1 MKRVL
6 VTGGCGFIGSNFA
19 RYMLEKYSSYEIVVL
34 DKLTYAGNPD
44 NVADLK
50 PNPRFTFVEGD
61 ICDDAL
67 VNDWAAKVDWIVNFA
82 AETHVDRSISQPD
95 AFIRTDIFG
104 THTILEAVRTHPN
117 VTRFLQIST
126 DEVYGSIEK
135 GSFRETDPLAP
146 SSPYSASKAGGDLM
160 CIAYWTTY
168 KTPVVLTRSSNNY
181 GPYQYPEKLIPLFI
195 TNLMEGLQVPVY
207 GDGLNVRDWLYVID
221 NCSGIDAVLHEGQLG
236 EAYNIGAGE
245 EKTNLEIT
253 HLLLDIL
260 GKDPKSSIRYVE
272 DRKGHDR
279 RYSVD
284 IAKVKAL
291 GWAPRADFE
300 QSLRQTVEWYQTHRA
315 WWEKI
320 KSGEFREYYKA
331 HYKGMFAGN
340 K

>member
-19 RYMLEKYSSYEIVVL
+19 RYMLDKYPKYEVIVL
-34 DKLTYAGNPD
+34 DKLTYAGNPE
-44 NVADLK
+44 NIADLK
-50 PNPRFTFVEGD
+50 SNPRFTFVQGD
-61 ICDDAL
+61 ICDAPL
-67 VNDWAAKVDWIVNFA
+67 VNEWAAKVDWIVNFA

-104 THTILEAVRTHPN
+104 THTILEAVRTHSN
-117 VTRFLQIST
+117 IERFLQIST
-126 DEVYGSIEK
+126 DEVYGSIDE
-135 GSFRETDPLAP
+135 GSFRETDPLTP

-160 CIAYWTTY
+160 CFAYWTTY
-168 KTPVVLTRSSNNY
+168 KTPILLTRSSNNY

-195 TNLMEGLQVPVY
+195 TNLIEGLQVPVY

-221 NCSGIDAVLHEGQLG
+221 NCSGIDAVLHEGKLG
-236 EAYNIGAGE
+236 EVYNIGAGE

-260 GKDPKSSIRYVE
+260 GKDPKTSIRYVE

-284 IAKVKAL
+284 IEKTKAL

-300 QSLRQTVEWYQTHRA
+300 QSLRQTVEWYKSHRA

-320 KSGEFREYYKA
+320 KSGEFREYYRA
-331 HYKGMFAGN
+331 HYKGMFQG
-340 K
+340 KD